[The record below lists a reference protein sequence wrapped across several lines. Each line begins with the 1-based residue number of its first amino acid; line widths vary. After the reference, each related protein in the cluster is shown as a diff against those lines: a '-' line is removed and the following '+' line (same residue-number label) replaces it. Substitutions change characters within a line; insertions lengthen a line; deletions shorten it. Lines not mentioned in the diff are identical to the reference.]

1 VSTYLVDENLPRS
14 LAPSLQAVGFETE
27 DVRDQGL
34 RGRPDTEVLS
44 LSVSRGWVLVT
55 SDLGFGS
62 LVRSVPSFPGLF
74 LIRLP
79 DEWPVWRVNEVV
91 KKAISS
97 IADRDLSG
105 CVVTV
110 EPKRLRIHPFQ
121 KPFSG

>member
-1 VSTYLVDENLPRS
+1 MPAYLVDENLPRS
-14 LAPSLQAVGFETE
+14 LAPSLHAAGFEAE

-44 LSVSRGWVLVT
+44 LAISRGWVLVT

-62 LVRSVPSFPGLF
+62 LVRSASSFSGLI

-79 DEWPVWRVNEVV
+79 DEWPVWRINEVV
-91 KKAISS
+91 KKAV
-97 IADRDLSG
+97 ATLAGRDLSG

-110 EPKRLRIHPFQ
+110 EPKRLRIHPF
-121 KPFSG
+121 SG